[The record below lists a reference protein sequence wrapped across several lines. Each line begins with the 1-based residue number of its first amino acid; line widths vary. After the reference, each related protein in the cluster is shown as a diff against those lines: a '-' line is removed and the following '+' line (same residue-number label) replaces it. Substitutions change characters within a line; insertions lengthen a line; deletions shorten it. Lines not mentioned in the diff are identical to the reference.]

1 MLVDAL
7 ETGDN
12 HHTTCLQVT
21 ANLLVINL
29 QDTRFIVRAIRQNP
43 HLVAGVR
50 HRRHA
55 ALDQRHGQQGN
66 RHLLTGGNDHVQLA
80 RNRLAVATDLLGQ
93 IDQTV
98 GFAAHCRQHNHQV
111 IAGIAEFLNLVGD
124 LLDSLDSADRGASKF
139 LYDQSHFK
147 AASAHEGRPNNHSN
161 SVAARH

>member
-12 HHTTCLQVT
+12 HHTTCLQIT

-29 QDTRFIVRAIRQNP
+29 QDTRFIVRAVRQNP

-55 ALDQRHGQQGN
+55 ALDQRHGQQCN
-66 RHLLTGGNDHVQLA
+66 RHLLARGNDHIQLT
-80 RNRLAVATDLLGQ
+80 RNRLAITTDLLGQ

-98 GFAAHCRQHNHQV
+98 GFAAHCRQDNHQV

-124 LLDSLDSADRGASKF
+124 LLDSLDSAD
-139 LYDQSHFK
+139 
-147 AASAHEGRPNNHSN
+147 
-161 SVAARH
+161 